1 MATPPA
7 SYGYPQAAITADKL
21 PIWQQPLARFTVAG
35 AKDWKVSSLASIDRG
50 IRVEAGTGSG
60 DAVTDVTFEYETL
73 SLPSPPVASA
83 WYLIVRRRNWSGT
96 GTSTLA
102 YIRATA
108 SPSQLPTPGTGVL
121 DRRDAPGVESDQP
134 LAFVLVTQKDT
145 TVQQVIDLRCWASN
159 GGVEAAHDL
168 ALQYL
173 ATPGA
178 AVKVGNTVW
187 RYDLQANGVWGWD
200 DGNTDW
206 KDCFLGSTPGVPN
219 VRHPGSWQRVNNAP
233 CQARLVAGGTML
245 QVRGELNYVNT
256 GTPSYLPA
264 EGWPVA
270 RVPAGMYPSA
280 QSFITGTSDR
290 YKKSQMFV
298 IQPNGNIT
306 IGPGFVG
313 TVAQFNGLAPL

>member
-1 MATPPA
+1 MVIRSTFYDTAPGEGVKETEWAA
-7 SYGYPQAAITADKL
+7 SAQSRGPLYG
-21 PIWQQPLARFTVAG
+21 VA
-35 AKDWKVSSLASIDRG
+35 
-50 IRVEAGTGSG
+50 GSG
-60 DAVTDVTFEYETL
+60 DLRLTAHPTTPYAVNLSPGKFWGSGVWDENTETGIVQ
-73 SLPSPPVASA
+73 SVAPA
-83 WYLIVRRRNWSGT
+83 RDATRWDLI
-96 GTSTLA
+96 A
-102 YIRATA
+102 A
-108 SPSQLPTPGTGVL
+108 
-121 DRRDAPGVESDQP
+121 RRDWQPTGGGPTRFIAISGSASKKLPDEREKRPGVVDDQP
-134 LAFVLVTQKDT
+134 LWLVKWKGGRTQPEEI
-145 TVQQVIDLRCWASN
+145 IDLRCWASN
-159 GGVEAAHDL
+159 GGVEIADAL
-168 ALQYL
+168 ALDYL
-173 ATPGA
+173 ASPGA
-178 AVKVGNTVW
+178 AVKLGNTVW

-200 DGNTDW
+200 DGNTGW
-206 KDCFLGSTPGVPN
+206 QDCFLGSTAGVPN
-219 VRHPGSWQRVNNAP
+219 VRHPGSWQRVNDAP

-290 YKKSQMFV
+290 YRKSQMFV